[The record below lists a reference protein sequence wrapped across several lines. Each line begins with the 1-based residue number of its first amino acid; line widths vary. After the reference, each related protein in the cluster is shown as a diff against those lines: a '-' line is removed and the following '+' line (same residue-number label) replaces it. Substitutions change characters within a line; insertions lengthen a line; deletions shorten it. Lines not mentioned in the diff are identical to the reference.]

1 MEQGT
6 RFFFSQDRN
15 WFKCVMFS
23 DEKWI
28 VLRPYSN
35 RQNERAY
42 ASSDPLSKDRR
53 MCWAGM
59 VYIWQDVHF
68 WLQDN
73 RNMTGNLEMLC

>member
-15 WFKCVMFS
+15 WFKCAMFS

-28 VLRPYSN
+28 VLSPYSN

-42 ASSDPLSKDRR
+42 ASSDPHFEIQQGLKDVLGRD
-53 MCWAGM
+53 G
-59 VYIWQDVHF
+59 VHTA
-68 WLQDN
+68 
-73 RNMTGNLEMLC
+73 RCTPSVSRTTET